1 MTAPLPNLVI
11 HPSARTEGDGIWFLK
26 PPGFVSLPLDSLSA
40 EPASR
45 KTEALREAMEPLLA
59 TAPDEPARQ
68 RFVADLLFAER
79 LFATLRS
86 DGTVH
91 CSLGLHRNDT
101 GDGDAGMVC
110 SLFTV
115 TWVNTAWA
123 PRGVTAA
130 RAITAAEGHT
140 HVEYAEMPCGPA
152 SFSES
157 VRTPRVDS
165 GFPQEPLLQLHAH
178 LPHPDGTSLALLTL
192 STTATPHRDHFRRLL
207 RQIAELVSFDDP
219 FAADSQG

>member
-1 MTAPLPNLVI
+1 MPNLVI
-11 HPSARTEGDGIWFLK
+11 HPRARTEGDGIWFLR
-26 PPGFVSLPLDSLSA
+26 PPGFISLPLDSLSA

-45 KTEALREAMEPLLA
+45 KTEALRDAMEPLLA
-59 TAPDEPARQ
+59 TAPDEPTRQ
-68 RFVADLLFAER
+68 RFAADLLFAER
-79 LFATLRS
+79 LFATLRT

-101 GDGDAGMVC
+101 GSGEAGMLL

-130 RAITAAEGHT
+130 RAVTAGEGHA
-140 HVEYAEMPCGPA
+140 HLEYAEMPCGPA

-157 VRTPRVDS
+157 VRTPRADS
-165 GFPQEPLLQLHAH
+165 GIPQMPLLQFHAH

-192 STTATPHRDHFRRLL
+192 STTATAHRDTFRGLL

-219 FAADSQG
+219 FAAGSQG